1 MHGIPKGKRKFF
13 NREKMIQQ
21 IVLSTV
27 ILGCFIYSFFFS
39 DSRVLKVLSGI
50 AVAGVGTM
58 LAVYYVL
65 EFMSGRGS
73 GIAAAMNEMVYLV
86 LGIPL
91 MVIAAGYLP
100 VSIYLSFFSR
110 ESSTQAVTIG
120 LFVGVGVLEVLSISY
135 LIVRHLRDKNMNLFQ
150 YLKYLFDFE
159 RRSDEVKR
167 VKDRRDQIDSFYD
180 GLHKVEQKIATKL
193 EEKSTGFDQFDW
205 KERVGQ
211 IGAKTIQSKKCWSC
225 QATNDDDALFCEN
238 CQAPLE
244 GKT

>member
-1 MHGIPKGKRKFF
+1 
-13 NREKMIQQ
+13 
-21 IVLSTV
+21 
-27 ILGCFIYSFFFS
+27 
-39 DSRVLKVLSGI
+39 
-50 AVAGVGTM
+50 
-58 LAVYYVL
+58 AVYYVL

-73 GIAAAMNEMVYLV
+73 GIAAALNELVYLV
-86 LGIPL
+86 LGLPL

-110 ESSTQAVTIG
+110 GSTDAITIG

-135 LIVRHLRDKNMNLFQ
+135 LIVRHLRDKNMNLIQ

-159 RRSDEVKR
+159 RRSEEVKK

-180 GLHKVEQKIATKL
+180 DLHKVEQKIATKL
-193 EEKSTGFDQFDW
+193 EEKSSGFDQFDW
-205 KERVGQ
+205 RERVGQ
-211 IGAKTIQSKKCWSC
+211 IGTKTIQSKKCWSC

-244 GKT
+244 DKG

>member
-1 MHGIPKGKRKFF
+1 MHGVPKGKRKLFK
-13 NREKMIQQ
+13 RENMIQQ
-21 IVLSTV
+21 IILGTV

-73 GIAAAMNEMVYLV
+73 GIAASLNELVYLV

-110 ESSTQAVTIG
+110 ESTRAITIG

-159 RRSDEVKR
+159 RRSEEVNK
-167 VKDRRDQIDSFYD
+167 VKERRDQIDSFYD
-180 GLHKVEQKIATKL
+180 DLHKVEQKIATKL
-193 EEKSTGFDQFDW
+193 EEKSSGFDQFDW
-205 KERVGQ
+205 KERAGQ
-211 IGAKTIQSKKCWSC
+211 IGTKTIQSKKCWNC
-225 QATNDDDALFCEN
+225 QATNDDDAIFCEN

-244 GKT
+244 GKA